1 MKKVVTNRLLEFFLL
16 FTLAKAIVFV
26 CLKTPVIKY
35 DFSREAAQINFPFEA
50 VCLLNSIK
58 SLFVTD

>member
-1 MKKVVTNRLLEFFLL
+1 
-16 FTLAKAIVFV
+16 VFV

-58 SLFVTD
+58 SLFVTDYKKSDFDAWQFRD